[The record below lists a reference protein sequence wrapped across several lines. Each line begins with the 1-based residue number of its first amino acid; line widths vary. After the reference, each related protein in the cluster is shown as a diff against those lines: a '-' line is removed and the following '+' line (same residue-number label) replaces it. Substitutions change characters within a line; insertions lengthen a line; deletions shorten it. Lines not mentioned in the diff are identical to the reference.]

1 MDQKDLRRCFGKF
14 FFESVILQA
23 MLKVLS
29 QQLQD
34 TLTTEFERHPPVED
48 FADMDRQRCRACTKT
63 FDLLLCASPSLKQT

>member
-1 MDQKDLRRCFGKF
+1 
-14 FFESVILQA
+14 

-48 FADMDRQRCRACTKT
+48 FTDMDRQRCRACTKT

>member
-34 TLTTEFERHPPVED
+34 ILTTEFERQPPAED
-48 FADMDRQRCRACTKT
+48 FTEMNRQRSRA
-63 FDLLLCASPSLKQT
+63 